1 MCQVLK
7 VLTCLN
13 ESFLILL
20 DSNTNE
26 KNVPLYTRTPGTL
39 VIVLIFTAVCGQRV
53 VTILRERHVP

>member
-26 KNVPLYTRTPGTL
+26 KYVPVYTRTPGTL
-39 VIVLIFTAVCGQRV
+39 VIVLIFTAVCGRRV